1 MNRRKYLRAATAI
14 GCIYLSA
21 TLQAQQ
27 PSPAPAAAP
36 EIAPVRPQK
45 FVFERPYL
53 APDVPPVR
61 LGNSGRFANL
71 MRAGVLYLTA
81 QDAIALALEN
91 NIDLEV
97 DRYNPVIA
105 EWNLERS
112 QAGGALPGVP
122 SAAGQAG
129 SVASGQGV
137 AGSQAAAGVS
147 AGGGGGGGGG
157 GNASISQIG
166 PITQTLDPS
175 IQETSVF
182 SHTTTPEANATQSIT
197 SSLVDTTHVH
207 NISIQ
212 EGFVSGGSVTLSYSD
227 HYLREN
233 AATDQLNPTS
243 APNLSVSLQYD
254 LLRGFG
260 QNVGARTINVNKI
273 NLQNSDLNFKNQV
286 IGTVTTVLNQYY
298 ALAADYEDRRAK
310 QSALD
315 TAQQFYENTRRQEQL
330 GALSALDVTTAESQV
345 ASTQNDLAASQAT
358 LLQDELTLKN
368 TLSRSGAN
376 DPALSSARIVT
387 LDRITVPDAD
397 NLPPV
402 NSLVEQALS
411 NRPDLALL
419 KANITSAEIS
429 ALGTKNGVLPLAVAI
444 AGASNAGLD
453 GVAPGSTKGNPLVG
467 GIGTG
472 LAQVFDRDFPTERI
486 GAFVQVPIN
495 NRQAQADYGVEQ
507 LQLRQTQLTT
517 QKSLNQ
523 VIVDISNNVIAV
535 QQARA
540 RYAAAVKNRELQQQL
555 LDAEQRK
562 FLLGAS
568 TPYNV
573 TQQQRDLASASAT
586 VLSALSG
593 YSTAR
598 VALDQA
604 LGTTLESNRVSI
616 GEAKAGAVARPSTLP
631 DTLPASPSQVP

>member
-1 MNRRKYLRAATAI
+1 MRSLSSVRASLALLCALLTV
-14 GCIYLSA
+14 S
-21 TLQAQQ
+21 LQAQQ
-27 PSPAPAAAP
+27 AASEP
-36 EIAPVRPQK
+36 EIAPVRPQNSI
-45 FVFERPYL
+45 FVRPYL
-53 APDVPPVR
+53 APAVPPVR
-61 LGNSGRFANL
+61 LGNSGRIAGL
-71 MRAGVLYLTA
+71 IRAGVLYLTA

-97 DRYNPVIA
+97 DRYNPIIS

-129 SVASGQGV
+129 SVANGQGV
-137 AGSQAAAGVS
+137 AGSQAAAGLS
-147 AGGGGGGGGG
+147 NGGAGAGGGG

-166 PITQTLDPS
+166 PVTQTLDPI

-182 SHTTTPEANATQSIT
+182 SHTTAPQPNATQSIT
-197 SSLVDTTHVH
+197 SVLVDATHV
-207 NISIQ
+207 NNVSIQ
-212 EGFVSGGSVTLSYSD
+212 YGLVSGGSVSLSYSD
-227 HYLREN
+227 HYLKEN

-243 APNLSVSLQYD
+243 APNLSLSVQYN

-260 QNVGARTINVNKI
+260 QKVGSRTIEVNKI
-273 NLQNSDLNFKNQV
+273 NLRVSDLNFRNQL
-286 IGTVTTVLNQYY
+286 IGTVVTVLNQYY
-298 ALAADYEDRRAK
+298 ALAADYEDLRAK

-315 TAQQFYENTRRQEQL
+315 TAQQFDRDTRRQEDL
-330 GALSALDVTTAESQV
+330 GALSSVDVITADSQV
-345 ASTQNDLAASQAT
+345 ATAQNDLASSRAT
-358 LLQDELTLKN
+358 LLEDELTLKN
-368 TLSRSGAN
+368 TLSRTGAM
-376 DPALSSARIVT
+376 DPALSAARIVT

-397 NLPPV
+397 NLPPL

-411 NRPDLALL
+411 NRPDLEALR
-419 KANITSAEIS
+419 ANVDSAQIA
-429 ALGTKNGVLPLAVAI
+429 ALGTKNGVLPAAVAI
-444 AGASNAGLD
+444 GGASNAGLA
-453 GVAPGSTKGNPLVG
+453 GPSPVPVKGDPFVG
-467 GIGTG
+467 GIGRALG
-472 LAQVFDRDFPTERI
+472 QVLDRDFPTERI

-495 NRQAQADYGVEQ
+495 NRQAQSDYGVEQ

-535 QQARA
+535 QQARV
-540 RYAAAVKNRELQQQL
+540 RYTAAVKNRELQQQL

-573 TQQQRDLASASAT
+573 TQQQRDLATANAT
-586 VLSALSG
+586 LLSALSG

-604 LGTTLESNRVSI
+604 TGTTLESNHVSVE
-616 GEAKAGAVARPSTLP
+616 EAREGKVARQPVLP
-631 DTLPASPSQVP
+631 DPLPPNEPDLK